1 MISGHLKEYKK
12 WQLLHISYFK
22 TLPVYNQMYISLNDQ
37 SMLENMDTPHGFLL
51 YEKLSSKLPQTRL

>member
-1 MISGHLKEYKK
+1 MTT
-12 WQLLHISYFK
+12 LHISYFK